1 MPELS
6 KDAHLLA
13 CCMYKEYLSRRKKGL
28 SKRQSILFT
37 PDFQNV
43 NPETSKWL
51 SDDYLF
57 TIGEL
62 RRAGLIHTYIDGT
75 AILND
80 SFIIYMEN
88 RFKNGLMEITDFI
101 AKFIP

>member
-1 MPELS
+1 MVELS
-6 KDAHLLA
+6 KDADLLA
-13 CCMYKEYLSRRKKGL
+13 CCMYKEYLSRRKNGL
-28 SKRQSILFT
+28 SKRQSILFA
-37 PDFQNV
+37 PDFKTTNLKI
-43 NPETSKWL
+43 SKWL
-51 SDDYLF
+51 SDDYFF